1 MDFFGI
7 LTMIGGLALFLY
19 GMQVLGD
26 GLSKASGGRM
36 EQILGKMT
44 AGRFRAVALG
54 AIVTAVIQSS
64 SATTVMVVGFVNS
77 GIMKLS
83 QAIGV
88 IMGANVGTT
97 ITSWV
102 LSLSGIESG
111 NLFVRLLKP
120 SSFAP
125 VLAVIGVS
133 MLLFSKKEKR
143 KNAALILVGFAILM
157 QGMDTMSGA
166 VAPLAD
172 VPEFTNLLLVFSN
185 PLLGLLAG
193 LILTAVIQ
201 SSSAS
206 VGILQALCAT
216 GAVSYGTAMPIIMGQ
231 NIGTCITALLSAIG
245 TTKNA
250 KRAAAVH
257 LYFNL
262 VGTAV
267 FMLVFYGLHSAI
279 DFRFM
284 DYPAQAF
291 GIAIVHTVFNLF
303 STCLLLPFTEWLEK
317 LACLTIK
324 DVQTENVRTRH
335 VDEDA
340 KILDER
346 FLNNPAFA
354 MEQCRRVSLHMA
366 VSAKECYMNAVDLL
380 HHYDSEKA
388 DEVSLMEN
396 DIDRYEDMIGTYLL
410 KLSGR
415 QLAERDSRTLMLFL
429 ECIGD
434 FERISDHAVGIKE
447 ALKQMQEKKKEFSN
461 KAQVELDIY
470 TRAVANILET
480 TLEVFDKEDAGL
492 CMEVESLLQVITE
505 LGAEVKRRHIK
516 RLRKGKCTIELG
528 FMLSNIVTGAERVA
542 VHCSHIA
549 ASVMEL
555 QEDSLGIHEYR
566 DAFQKNETE
575 QFQALYR
582 TFQGKYVLP

>member
-111 NLFVRLLKP
+111 NFFVRLLKP

-303 STCLLLPFTEWLEK
+303 STCLLLPFTEWLGK

-528 FMLSNIVTGAERVA
+528 FMLSDIVTGAERVA

>member
-111 NLFVRLLKP
+111 NFFVRLLKP

-380 HHYDSEKA
+380 HHYDNEKA

-528 FMLSNIVTGAERVA
+528 FMLSDIVTGAERVA

>member
-111 NLFVRLLKP
+111 NFFVRLLKP

-380 HHYDSEKA
+380 HHYDNEKA

-528 FMLSNIVTGAERVA
+528 FMLSDIVTGAERVA

-555 QEDSLGIHEYR
+555 QEDSLGIHEYL
-566 DAFQKNETE
+566 DAIQKN
-575 QFQALYR
+575 
-582 TFQGKYVLP
+582 

>member
-1 MDFFGI
+1 
-7 LTMIGGLALFLY
+7 
-19 GMQVLGD
+19 
-26 GLSKASGGRM
+26 
-36 EQILGKMT
+36 
-44 AGRFRAVALG
+44 
-54 AIVTAVIQSS
+54 
-64 SATTVMVVGFVNS
+64 
-77 GIMKLS
+77 
-83 QAIGV
+83 
-88 IMGANVGTT
+88 
-97 ITSWV
+97 
-102 LSLSGIESG
+102 
-111 NLFVRLLKP
+111 
-120 SSFAP
+120 
-125 VLAVIGVS
+125 
-133 MLLFSKKEKR
+133 
-143 KNAALILVGFAILM
+143 
-157 QGMDTMSGA
+157 
-166 VAPLAD
+166 
-172 VPEFTNLLLVFSN
+172 
-185 PLLGLLAG
+185 
-193 LILTAVIQ
+193 
-201 SSSAS
+201 
-206 VGILQALCAT
+206 
-216 GAVSYGTAMPIIMGQ
+216 
-231 NIGTCITALLSAIG
+231 
-245 TTKNA
+245 
-250 KRAAAVH
+250 
-257 LYFNL
+257 
-262 VGTAV
+262 
-267 FMLVFYGLHSAI
+267 MLVFYGLHSAI

-380 HHYDSEKA
+380 HHYDNEKA

-528 FMLSNIVTGAERVA
+528 FMLSDIVTGAERVA

>member
-111 NLFVRLLKP
+111 NFFVRLLKP

-303 STCLLLPFTEWLEK
+303 STCLLLPFTEWLGK
-317 LACLTIK
+317 LAWPTIK

-528 FMLSNIVTGAERVA
+528 FMLSDIVTGAERVA

>member
-111 NLFVRLLKP
+111 NFFVRLLKP

-303 STCLLLPFTEWLEK
+303 STCLLLPFTEWLGPYHQG
-317 LACLTIK
+317 C
-324 DVQTENVRTRH
+324 
-335 VDEDA
+335 
-340 KILDER
+340 
-346 FLNNPAFA
+346 
-354 MEQCRRVSLHMA
+354 
-366 VSAKECYMNAVDLL
+366 
-380 HHYDSEKA
+380 A
-388 DEVSLMEN
+388 D
-396 DIDRYEDMIGTYLL
+396 
-410 KLSGR
+410 
-415 QLAERDSRTLMLFL
+415 
-429 ECIGD
+429 
-434 FERISDHAVGIKE
+434 
-447 ALKQMQEKKKEFSN
+447 
-461 KAQVELDIY
+461 
-470 TRAVANILET
+470 
-480 TLEVFDKEDAGL
+480 
-492 CMEVESLLQVITE
+492 
-505 LGAEVKRRHIK
+505 
-516 RLRKGKCTIELG
+516 GKCTDKACG
-528 FMLSNIVTGAERVA
+528 
-542 VHCSHIA
+542 
-549 ASVMEL
+549 
-555 QEDSLGIHEYR
+555 
-566 DAFQKNETE
+566 
-575 QFQALYR
+575 
-582 TFQGKYVLP
+582 

>member
-111 NLFVRLLKP
+111 NFFVRLLKP

-528 FMLSNIVTGAERVA
+528 FMLSDIVTGAERVA